1 MPITLPPRKYYTL
14 PQAVAELNKDKKI
27 NVTIEDLIHYASNH
41 LLMLC
46 VKVRTNQEEHRLEFD
61 FIENNQTLDCGFFG
75 DVINISIN
83 NDILFYQREI
93 NSEQIKNANELML
106 TIFDEE
112 NYFILNGFIGVYPN
126 SHKFGT
132 FERDLLN
139 NEISLNNI
147 SLITPREI
155 ETNLIIQFDLGTLEN
170 IKQKINYNDLYIL
183 ATELELLKNG
193 GKLLD
198 DYAENSLLTI
208 QQAPQTNRQNV
219 KQENQINFIKTLLFM
234 DYGIETAEQARN
246 TIRNGNLGRKLEKL
260 KQQQPEKINDLN
272 LKIITEKTLFNWYQ
286 NS

>member
-61 FIENNQTLDCGFFG
+61 FIDNNQCLDYGFFG
-75 DVINISIN
+75 DVIKAEID
-83 NDILFYQREI
+83 NDILIYRRKPNLEQAKNIRELKLTYF
-93 NSEQIKNANELML
+93 NEKNHFL
-106 TIFDEE
+106 
-112 NYFILNGFIGVYPN
+112 LNGFLGVVPLN
-126 SHKFGT
+126 HKYGT
-132 FERDLLN
+132 FEQDLLN
-139 NEISLNNI
+139 NEISLQR
-147 SLITPREI
+147 ITLVMPREI
-155 ETNLIIQFDLGTLEN
+155 NNNLIIQIESKTGED

-183 ATELELLKNG
+183 ATEFELLKTG
-193 GKLLD
+193 GKILD
-198 DYAENSLLTI
+198 NFTENSLLTI
-208 QQAPQTNRQNV
+208 QQAPKINRQNV

-246 TIRNGNLGRKLEKL
+246 TIRNGNLGRKLERL
-260 KQQQPEKINDLN
+260 KQEHPEKINDLN